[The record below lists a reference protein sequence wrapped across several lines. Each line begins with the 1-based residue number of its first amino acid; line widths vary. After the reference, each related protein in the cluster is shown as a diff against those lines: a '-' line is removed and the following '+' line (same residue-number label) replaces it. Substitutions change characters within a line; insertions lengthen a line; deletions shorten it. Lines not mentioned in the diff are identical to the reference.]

1 MNTKTALNQLETVLS
16 NHWCN
21 VSQTDIDEVKASLH
35 LSTHK
40 EIVLEEF
47 VERLG
52 IGQYTERLQEET
64 IKDKAIKVSIL
75 VALVAYLFPIFF
87 VILAVVLLYLMVNV
101 GGTIVIAALYITM
114 LVLIVRAIYKLA
126 NK

>member
-1 MNTKTALNQLETVLS
+1 MNTKTALKQLDTILR

-87 VILAVVLLYLMVNV
+87 VILAAVLLYLMVNV
-101 GGTIVIAALYITM
+101 GGTIAITALYITM
-114 LVLIVRAIYKLA
+114 LVLIARAIYKLA